1 MTNPTMPATAAN
13 RLDIGR
19 YQDATLFVA
28 RICLASLFLWSGG
41 QKMMNLHGAGMW
53 AASVG
58 VPFAMQLMPL
68 AAVFEIGTAL
78 MLVTGWR
85 AREAAAAL
93 AAWIIVLGPLF
104 HQFWNAPPHM
114 WQVMV
119 DDFFHHIVMFGGM
132 VYLAV
137 FGPGAWSLGRRKD

>member
-1 MTNPTMPATAAN
+1 MKNTPIAADTPD
-13 RLDIGR
+13 RFDLSR
-19 YQDATLFVA
+19 HHDAVLFVA
-28 RICLASLFLWSGG
+28 RLCLASLFLWSGG

-58 VPFAMQLMPL
+58 VPFALQLMPF
-68 AAVFEIGTAL
+68 AALFEIAAGL

-93 AAWIIVLGPLF
+93 ALWIIVLGPLF
-104 HQFWNAPPHM
+104 HQFWNAPPQM

-132 VYLAV
+132 IYLAV
-137 FGPGAWSLGRRKD
+137 FGPGGWSLGRPKG